1 MGSANTQ
8 EFVELLSV
16 RFSKVGIMSANKS
29 IFRVTDHKQQQAE
42 TDRYWRGLS
51 IAERFSAVWD
61 VSEAAYAF
69 AAAFNGNP
77 TNDPHKSERVIT
89 RLQPSRS

>member
-1 MGSANTQ
+1 MT
-8 EFVELLSV
+8 
-16 RFSKVGIMSANKS
+16 ANKTIS
-29 IFRVTDHKQQQAE
+29 RVTDPKKQQAE

-51 IAERFSAVWD
+51 IGKRFSAVWD

-77 TNDPHKSERVIT
+77 TNDAHRSERSIT
-89 RLQPSRS
+89 RLIRNKLASGREQDILDVKKLQAEEEL